1 LGTSLI
7 VALLGMAALMGQRIQ
22 NRMLTSAADI
32 RQAQLNANT
41 AIELALL
48 SMKNDTNWRTTY
60 SNGTWFSNRSTGDGT
75 CSLSV
80 TDPIDSNLSNS
91 ATDPV
96 VILGIGYSGDAQQRS
111 EVTIDPRKQPV
122 GALRSAVAV
131 GDDITLSGDTLRAIG
146 LITAN
151 DVDASSSLVYGNVQ
165 ALTTTGAIYA
175 GTTTPVTA
183 ANRPTMPDWTS
194 VFNYYRTN
202 GTQIDIA
209 SLASTKPNLAKNVS
223 FDMNTQYWSG
233 TYTGLPN
240 ASITREVNV
249 NGHAASL
256 RVHTRAA
263 TTAGASQ
270 SIDHF
275 VKPGTTYNIT
285 IQVAATGLGNIFRVK
300 LATKGSG
307 AVQSNTSTP
316 IISVGTGWLDASVS
330 VVAPSWTGPLEY
342 ARITIDTEHALGNTD
357 SFYVDNIDIR
367 EATTGRIM
375 YRQVLSP
382 SINPYGATNSQGI
395 YWINCNGTRIVI
407 ERSRILGTLLII
419 NPGTDSCIDHGPI
432 NWAPAVAGYPALLV
446 DADTATDANFSIRAT
461 GRTLNESDNETNF
474 NPAGAAY
481 DFNNALVSATDTSAN
496 DIYPSEIRGLVV
508 VENDLSFQNNTYIRG
523 GLIVGGDITN
533 SSGELEVEYQSDS
546 LLNPPPGFLDPY
558 AYLRRPTS
566 ARKVVL
572 P

>member
-1 LGTSLI
+1 
-7 VALLGMAALMGQRIQ
+7 
-22 NRMLTSAADI
+22 
-32 RQAQLNANT
+32 
-41 AIELALL
+41 
-48 SMKNDTNWRTTY
+48 
-60 SNGTWFSNRSTGDGT
+60 
-75 CSLSV
+75 
-80 TDPIDSNLSNS
+80 
-91 ATDPV
+91 
-96 VILGIGYSGDAQQRS
+96 
-111 EVTIDPRKQPV
+111 
-122 GALRSAVAV
+122 
-131 GDDITLSGDTLRAIG
+131 
-146 LITAN
+146 
-151 DVDASSSLVYGNVQ
+151 
-165 ALTTTGAIYA
+165 
-175 GTTTPVTA
+175 
-183 ANRPTMPDWTS
+183 
-194 VFNYYRTN
+194 
-202 GTQIDIA
+202 
-209 SLASTKPNLAKNVS
+209 
-223 FDMNTQYWSG
+223 
-233 TYTGLPN
+233 
-240 ASITREVNV
+240 
-249 NGHAASL
+249 
-256 RVHTRAA
+256 
-263 TTAGASQ
+263 
-270 SIDHF
+270 
-275 VKPGTTYNIT
+275 
-285 IQVAATGLGNIFRVK
+285 
-300 LATKGSG
+300 
-307 AVQSNTSTP
+307 
-316 IISVGTGWLDASVS
+316 
-330 VVAPSWTGPLEY
+330 
-342 ARITIDTEHALGNTD
+342 
-357 SFYVDNIDIR
+357 
-367 EATTGRIM
+367 M